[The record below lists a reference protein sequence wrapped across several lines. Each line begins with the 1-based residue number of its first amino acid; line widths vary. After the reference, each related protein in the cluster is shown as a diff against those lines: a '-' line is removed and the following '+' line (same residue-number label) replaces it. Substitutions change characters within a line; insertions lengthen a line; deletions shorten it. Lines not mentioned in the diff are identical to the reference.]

1 VLQSNL
7 VGMDAAITNSLW
19 EINKGKSLKKR
30 MYSEGINLIKEEST
44 ANLRESAANP
54 TETDCFEL
62 VRRNLAAAI

>member
-1 VLQSNL
+1 
-7 VGMDAAITNSLW
+7 MDAAITNSLW

-54 TETDCFEL
+54 NGNGLF
-62 VRRNLAAAI
+62 

>member
-19 EINKGKSLKKR
+19 EINKGKSLKKW

-54 TETDCFEL
+54 NGNGLF
-62 VRRNLAAAI
+62 